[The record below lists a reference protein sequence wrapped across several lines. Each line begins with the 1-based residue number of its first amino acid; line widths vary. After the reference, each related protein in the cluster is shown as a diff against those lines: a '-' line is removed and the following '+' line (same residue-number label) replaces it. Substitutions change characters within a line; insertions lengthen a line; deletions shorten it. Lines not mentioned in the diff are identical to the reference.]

1 MGIINNEW
9 DILDLYFKNHRYPF
23 TGHHLDSYREFIKNQ
38 IPFIV
43 KSYNPITM
51 IKYNENKEEIFK
63 IEIYVGG
70 KEGTELS
77 ISRPIIY
84 EDGCPKLITPFD
96 ARMRNLTYETHL
108 FAEVSVNITSLDT

>member
-43 KSYNPITM
+43 KSYNPLIPM
-51 IKYNENKEEIFK
+51 IL
-63 IEIYVGG
+63 
-70 KEGTELS
+70 TQASSPPQLS
-77 ISRPIIY
+77 I
-84 EDGCPKLITPFD
+84 G
-96 ARMRNLTYETHL
+96 H
-108 FAEVSVNITSLDT
+108 